1 MTGGFFTRI
10 DHVRTADEVC
20 AQIETL
26 VLEGV
31 LRVGDKLPGERE
43 LARQF
48 DVSRPV
54 LREAL
59 KDLESRGMLVTRH
72 GGGTFIADVI
82 GDVFSPI
89 MLELIAKHPKATR
102 DYLEYRRDVEGIAAA
117 YAAERAT
124 EHDKAL
130 LTDIMTRMET
140 AHGHD
145 SYQEEAEIDIEFHHA
160 VCESAHNIL
169 LMHALRSC
177 YRLLQNGAFFSRS
190 LVYGLPG
197 AREAL
202 LAQHRAVYDAIM
214 AGDAA
219 AAKRAA
225 EAHMEFVET
234 YSREAERVK
243 SWEAMSQLRHAQR
256 LEPAERSAG
265 PKPQKKAS

>member
-1 MTGGFFTRI
+1 MSEGFYSPV

-43 LARQF
+43 LSRRF

-54 LREAL
+54 LREAI
-59 KDLESRGMLVTRH
+59 KQLETRGLVVTRH
-72 GGGTFIADVI
+72 GGGTFVADVI
-82 GDVFSPI
+82 GDVFSPV
-89 MLELIAKHPKATR
+89 MLELIARHPKATH

-130 LTDIMTRMET
+130 LADIMRRMEA
-140 AHGHD
+140 AHAD
-145 SYQEEAEIDIEFHHA
+145 DDTREEAEIDIEFHNA
-160 VCESAHNIL
+160 VCESAHNLL

-177 YRLLQNGAFFSRS
+177 YRVLANGVFFSRA

-197 AREAL
+197 ARDEL
-202 LAQHRAVYDAIM
+202 LKQHRAVHDAII
-214 AGDAA
+214 AGDPA

-225 EAHMEFVET
+225 EAHMEFVEK
-234 YSREAERVK
+234 YSLEAERAK
-243 SWEAMSQLRHAQR
+243 SRETVSRLRRAQR
-256 LEPAERSAG
+256 LEGAD
-265 PKPQKKAS
+265 

>member
-1 MTGGFFTRI
+1 MAQSFFSRI

-54 LREAL
+54 LREAF
-59 KDLESRGMLVTRH
+59 KDLESRGLLTTRH
-72 GGGTFIADVI
+72 GGGTFVADVI

-102 DYLEYRRDVEGIAAA
+102 DYLEYRRDAEGIAAA

-124 EHDKAL
+124 DDDRAL
-130 LTDIMTRMET
+130 LTDIMTRMEA
-140 AHGHD
+140 AHGKD
-145 SYQEEAEIDIEFHHA
+145 SFKDESEIDIEFHQA
-160 VCESAHNIL
+160 VCEAAHNIL

-177 YRLLQNGAFFSRS
+177 YRLLQNGVFFSRA

-197 AREAL
+197 ARDDL
-202 LAQHRAVYDAIM
+202 LRQHRAIYDGIM
-214 AGDAA
+214 ARDAA

-225 EAHMEFVET
+225 EAHMEFVDR
-234 YSREAERVK
+234 YSREAERAK
-243 SWEAMSQLRHAQR
+243 SWETVSKMRRAQR
-256 LEPAERSAG
+256 LEPAG
-265 PKPQKKAS
+265 

>member
-1 MTGGFFTRI
+1 MSASFFSRI

-43 LARQF
+43 LSRQF

-54 LREAL
+54 LREAI
-59 KDLESRGMLVTRH
+59 KDRESRALLVTRH

-82 GDVFSPI
+82 GDVFSPV

-117 YAAERAT
+117 HAAERAT
-124 EHDKAL
+124 ADDKAL
-130 LTDIMTRMET
+130 LTDIMTRMEA
-140 AHGHD
+140 AHAKDGF
-145 SYQEEAEIDIEFHHA
+145 QEESEIDIEFHNA

-177 YRLLQNGAFFSRS
+177 YRMLQNGIFFSRA

-197 AREAL
+197 AREEL
-202 LAQHRAVYDAIM
+202 LQQHRAIHDAII
-214 AGDAA
+214 AGDAP

-225 EAHMEFVET
+225 EAHMEFVES
-234 YSREAERVK
+234 YSREAERAKNWQTV
-243 SWEAMSQLRHAQR
+243 SRLRRAQR
-256 LEPAERSAG
+256 LETAE
-265 PKPQKKAS
+265 

>member
-1 MTGGFFTRI
+1 MSASFFSRI
-10 DHVRTADEVC
+10 EHVRTADEVC

-43 LARQF
+43 LSRQF

-54 LREAL
+54 LREAI
-59 KDLESRGMLVTRH
+59 KDLESRGLVVTKH
-72 GGGTFIADVI
+72 GGGTFVADVI

-102 DYLEYRRDVEGIAAA
+102 DYIEYRRDAEGIAAA

-124 EHDKAL
+124 DDDRAL
-130 LTDIMTRMET
+130 LTDIMRRMET
-140 AHGHD
+140 AHEQDGFLD
-145 SYQEEAEIDIEFHHA
+145 ESEIDTEFHNA
-160 VCESAHNIL
+160 IVECAHNIL

-177 YRLLQNGAFFSRS
+177 YRLLQSGVFFSRA

-197 AREAL
+197 ARDAL
-202 LAQHRAVYDAIM
+202 LQQHRAIYDAIM

-234 YSREAERVK
+234 YSRDAERAKNWQAV
-243 SWEAMSQLRHAQR
+243 SRLRRAQR
-256 LEPAERSAG
+256 LEEVE
-265 PKPQKKAS
+265 